1 MKLFPARPRT
11 LLAAHADSFLFGDSE
26 ALPLVQ
32 AVEQVSQ
39 ELKTANYIIGH
50 AVNGDLKW
58 LRSIGVDEGS
68 PEDRTQA
75 PSCRSMEARV
85 VDTQVL
91 AVGCAERAAREGGA
105 NTGSLPAVQQRSLKA
120 LAHEYS
126 LAPAALHN
134 GGNDAAFTLQVMLS
148 QCRVPFLV
156 PPRTPSR
163 HMLHRDFQEKQAMAT
178 AAAGVLK
185 DIISAI
191 EDAER
196 PPEHRALLEQVAQF
210 AQALAN
216 GNAVIDPQVGV
227 PELRFP
233 PTLSAFERKLVH
245 EAAASRA
252 LNSASQGTGEERYI
266 AVRGGGASFPTNATK
281 FGRKRA
287 GKEAVSGGG
296 AKRKGLNGIYAHT

>member
-1 MKLFPARPRT
+1 MVL
-11 LLAAHADSFLFGDSE
+11 
-26 ALPLVQ
+26 

-50 AVNGDLKW
+50 AVHGDLKW

-68 PEDRTQA
+68 PEDTTQA
-75 PSCRSMEARV
+75 PSRRSIEGRV

-91 AVGCAERAAREGGA
+91 AAGCAGRAAREGGA

-120 LAHEYS
+120 LAHEYG

-148 QCRVPFLV
+148 QCRVPFLA

-163 HMLHRDFQEKQAMAT
+163 HILQIDFQERQAMAT
-178 AAAGVLK
+178 AAAGVLN

-191 EDAER
+191 EEAER

-210 AQALAN
+210 AQVLAN
-216 GNAVIDPQVGV
+216 GNAAIDPQVGV

-245 EAAASRA
+245 EAAASRT
-252 LNSASQGTGEERYI
+252 LTSASQGTGAVRYI
-266 AVRGGGASFPTNATK
+266 AVRAGGASFPTDATK
-281 FGRKRA
+281 FSRKRA
-287 GKEAVSGGG
+287 GKESGGG
-296 AKRKGLNGIYAHT
+296 AKRRGLRGIGQRTEDGSGAPQ